1 MFFYNRYTSGNKN
14 VGDPMNLHKLLQ
26 SNTVIILLMVIMVPI
41 AGEFKFFPLND
52 QFRVSFG
59 PTIFFFLLL
68 FLNQN
73 KIIIAGI
80 MTSVSIGLFRLVLDL
95 SQLDPF
101 VFADSFY
108 MRLPAC
114 FYYFTYALFF
124 YLLKVK
130 KFQHQVLMVGL
141 FGIGL
146 ELISQVVELSI
157 QYYIVGVEIV
167 RGSMFQ
173 ISIIAIFR
181 SFFVVSFYS
190 MFVIYEAKIREE
202 EIKSKND
209 HLLLLLSNLYEE
221 SIHVKKTLKNVEVI
235 TKESYELYRSLKKGM
250 LSDQEAKKLSQTA
263 LKIAGDIHDIKK
275 DNQRIY
281 AGISKLITSEKF
293 SEYMHLKDLLHII
306 IKLNDKYAD
315 SLGKKINFSLKLD
328 VSNDL
333 YEAYFLL
340 SIVNNLV
347 ANSIEAIEQT
357 GEITIYA
364 YEKTEWLHLEVVD
377 TGMGIE
383 DKYHELIYKPGF
395 SLKFNVDG
403 ISSTGI
409 GLSYSKEMIAGY
421 GGKIAHA
428 VIPNEGTKFMIK
440 LPKECLIKE

>member
-1 MFFYNRYTSGNKN
+1 MK
-14 VGDPMNLHKLLQ
+14 LHKLLQ
-26 SNTVIILLMVIMVPI
+26 SNTIIVLLMVIMVPI

-68 FLNQN
+68 FLDQ
-73 KIIIAGI
+73 KRILIAGI
-80 MTSVSIGLFRLVLDL
+80 MTSAAIVFFRLSLDCL
-95 SQLDPF
+95 QLDTYAF
-101 VFADSFY
+101 IDSFY
-108 MRLPAC
+108 ARLPAC

-124 YLLKVK
+124 YLLRVK
-130 KFQHQVLMVGL
+130 KFQHQVLMIGL
-141 FGIGL
+141 FGICL
-146 ELISQVVELSI
+146 ELISQVAELTV
-157 QYYIVGVEIV
+157 QYYIVGAKIV
-167 RGSMFQ
+167 GGSIFQ

-202 EIKSKND
+202 EIKRKND

-235 TKESYELYRSLKKGM
+235 TKESYELYRSLKNRM
-250 LSDQEAKKLSQTA
+250 LSDQETKKLSYTA

-306 IKLNDKYAD
+306 IKSNDKYAD
-315 SLGKKINFSLKLD
+315 SLDKHINFSLKLD
-328 VSNDL
+328 VSDDL

-340 SIVNNLV
+340 SILNNLV
-347 ANSIEAIEQT
+347 ANSIEAIEHT

-364 YEKTEWLHLEVVD
+364 YEEKEWLHLEVMD

-383 DKYHELIYKPGF
+383 DKYNEMIYKPGF
-395 SLKFNVDG
+395 SLKFNGEG

-428 VIPNEGTKFMIK
+428 VIPNEGTKFMIE

>member
-1 MFFYNRYTSGNKN
+1 MK
-14 VGDPMNLHKLLQ
+14 LHKLLQ
-26 SNTVIILLMVIMVPI
+26 SNTIIIILMVIMVPI

-73 KIIIAGI
+73 KILIAGI
-80 MTSVSIGLFRLVLDL
+80 MTSLSIVLFRLILDWF
-95 SQLDPF
+95 QWNPYIF
-101 VFADSFY
+101 TDSFY
-108 MRLPAC
+108 VRLPAC

-130 KFQHQVLMVGL
+130 KFQHQVLMIGL
-141 FGIGL
+141 FGICL
-146 ELISQVVELSI
+146 ELISQVAELTV
-157 QYYIVGVEIV
+157 QYYIVGAKIEG
-167 RGSMFQ
+167 GSIFQ
-173 ISIIAIFR
+173 ISIIAVFR

-202 EIKSKND
+202 EIKRKND

-235 TKESYELYRSLKKGM
+235 TQESYELYRSLKKGM
-250 LSDQEAKKLSQTA
+250 LSDQEAKKLSYTA

-306 IKLNDKYAD
+306 IKSNDRYAE
-315 SLGKKINFSLKLD
+315 SLGKQINFSLELD
-328 VSNDL
+328 VSDDL

-340 SIVNNLV
+340 SILNNLV
-347 ANSIEAIEQT
+347 ANSIEAIEHT
-357 GEITIYA
+357 GEITISA
-364 YEKTEWLHLEVVD
+364 YEKSEEKEWIRLEVMD

-383 DKYHELIYKPGF
+383 DKYNELIYKPGF
-395 SLKFNVDG
+395 SLKFNGEG

-409 GLSYSKEMIAGY
+409 GLSYSKEMIVGY

-428 VIPNEGTKFMIK
+428 VIPNEGTKFMIE